1 MAAQD
6 EPEGQA
12 ATAESE
18 PEPEPPQDML
28 GKLMTGMSTLF
39 SPRGPTPNA
48 TAPAELAKGESTT
61 SPKYNE
67 RVSRA
72 KATNQARL
80 SARPSIF
87 NRSFKSLFGFD
98 KEKEEEVEGAPAPAE
113 GAPAPA
119 EGAPAPRKRSSIM
132 ETVAAML
139 SEMTPCAGPRT
150 TKKAEPKLR
159 NNTRKFSALPAGLP
173 PGA

>member
-1 MAAQD
+1 
-6 EPEGQA
+6 
-12 ATAESE
+12 
-18 PEPEPPQDML
+18 
-28 GKLMTGMSTLF
+28 MTGMSTLF

-72 KATNQARL
+72 KAANR
-80 SARPSIF
+80 RSIF
-87 NRSFKSLFGFD
+87 NRSFKSMFGFD
-98 KEKEEEVEGAPAPAE
+98 KEKEEDVE

-132 ETVAAML
+132 ETVAAMF
-139 SEMTPCAGPRT
+139 SEITPCAGPRT
-150 TKKAEPKLR
+150 TKKADPKLR
-159 NNTRKFSALPAGLP
+159 ANTRKFSALPAGLP
-173 PGA
+173 PGMPPGA